1 MINEIINVFERKFN
15 KLADRSNAFTTRF
28 IRDEDSAIGT
38 LCFNKFNV
46 EFEYGLECGG
56 SVEKSG
62 LNIIIDFS
70 KRSAFPIKCMM
81 YDLIGLIDRENF
93 SCWFYCFIESAER
106 MELCFDKL
114 SSDFEKTLPKIKDF
128 AERESN
134 ISKIENVLRKNILN
148 TVGIDIFEDINSE
161 FENDDVVNP
170 GDVYEYLF
178 SLYFGFEQCAFAS
191 NEYRDFLA
199 GDFKKAQKKYEKK
212 KKRLTY
218 EDLLLEH
225 IKTCENPKPVLS
237 QEYECLKDGLKEY
250 YGANGFIPYFSSC
263 GLLLVPFLAV
273 CVAVYYAVSGLLYH
287 SAIYAS
293 PLEPYNAASCLIPAI
308 LCSLIAA
315 YFMQENIYRS
325 FFRNKYQKMK
335 NYDAIFNSE
344 KSKKRVKIVLYLV
357 YILALI
363 FLFFNANN
371 GIALYERGVNVSSYY
386 FDFKGDFYNYGD
398 LSCLD
403 ITQNGGENDYTLY
416 ADGEDGINLGTY
428 ADSEDIE
435 KRIVPVF
442 EKNGVEIIRSKTE

>member
-199 GDFKKAQKKYEKK
+199 GDFKKAQKKYEKRK
-212 KKRLTY
+212 
-218 EDLLLEH
+218 
-225 IKTCENPKPVLS
+225 N
-237 QEYECLKDGLKEY
+237 
-250 YGANGFIPYFSSC
+250 
-263 GLLLVPFLAV
+263 
-273 CVAVYYAVSGLLYH
+273 
-287 SAIYAS
+287 AS
-293 PLEPYNAASCLIPAI
+293 H
-308 LCSLIAA
+308 
-315 YFMQENIYRS
+315 
-325 FFRNKYQKMK
+325 
-335 NYDAIFNSE
+335 
-344 KSKKRVKIVLYLV
+344 
-357 YILALI
+357 
-363 FLFFNANN
+363 
-371 GIALYERGVNVSSYY
+371 
-386 FDFKGDFYNYGD
+386 
-398 LSCLD
+398 
-403 ITQNGGENDYTLY
+403 T
-416 ADGEDGINLGTY
+416 
-428 ADSEDIE
+428 
-435 KRIVPVF
+435 RICF
-442 EKNGVEIIRSKTE
+442 

>member
-1 MINEIINVFERKFN
+1 M
-15 KLADRSNAFTTRF
+15 
-28 IRDEDSAIGT
+28 
-38 LCFNKFNV
+38 
-46 EFEYGLECGG
+46 
-56 SVEKSG
+56 
-62 LNIIIDFS
+62 
-70 KRSAFPIKCMM
+70 
-81 YDLIGLIDRENF
+81 
-93 SCWFYCFIESAER
+93 
-106 MELCFDKL
+106 
-114 SSDFEKTLPKIKDF
+114 
-128 AERESN
+128 
-134 ISKIENVLRKNILN
+134 
-148 TVGIDIFEDINSE
+148 
-161 FENDDVVNP
+161 
-170 GDVYEYLF
+170 
-178 SLYFGFEQCAFAS
+178 
-191 NEYRDFLA
+191 
-199 GDFKKAQKKYEKK
+199 
-212 KKRLTY
+212 
-218 EDLLLEH
+218 
-225 IKTCENPKPVLS
+225 LS

-371 GIALYERGVNVSSYY
+371 GIALYERGVNASSYY

-398 LSCLD
+398 LFCLD